1 MRGSSLFHLPLLKRW
16 HTLRALIRG
25 VHNGTAM
32 PHLLGPPHFI
42 HLADLLRTVALR
54 SCLFGNHLPVRPG
67 DTVGMAYSYVML
79 RLCGTV
85 PQNGFLVDAEGPVTP
100 QGPWHHL
107 QTTDG

>member
-16 HTLRALIRG
+16 HTLRALIRS

-67 DTVGMAYSYVML
+67 DTVGMAYSYVSFDFVVLYHKMGAL
-79 RLCGTV
+79 S
-85 PQNGFLVDAEGPVTP
+85 PNPP
-100 QGPWHHL
+100 K
-107 QTTDG
+107 DGV